1 MKTLK
6 LRVIFDCRERIYCDD
21 ECIGHKEL
29 FEEQKLLNNWQDVLD
44 FIHVR
49 YLNDIDCEVFD
60 IRPEEIDV
68 CTEDVEESEQETEE
82 ETDAV
87 SCSDVVDATLQDKLD
102 IF

>member
-21 ECIGHKEL
+21 ECIGHKPV
-29 FEEQKLLNNWQDVLD
+29 FEEQKYLDNWQEVLD
-44 FIHVR
+44 FIHSK

-68 CTEDVEESEQETEE
+68 CIDVDEESEQETEE

-87 SCSDVVDATLQDKLD
+87 SCSDVADATSQDKLD